1 MTSVVLS
8 KSSCWTKY
16 IIFPGKVS
24 EKTESN
30 YSSASV
36 GSENSRTLRS
46 NSNLGRSNSNLGRS
60 NSNLGRSNSNNNFA
74 PSNSDLGNKTS
85 SRSNSGN
92 SNTGR
97 STRGKSNPAR
107 STLNINSVLQIH
119 VQRIILFLTQI
130 LI

>member
-46 NSNLGRSNSNLGRS
+46 NSNLGLGCDYSLAPIQRVCRAGKGEIIYVHKES
-60 NSNLGRSNSNNNFA
+60 YLPQPVPEDIGAAFA
-74 PSNSDLGNKTS
+74 L
-85 SRSNSGN
+85 SR
-92 SNTGR
+92 
-97 STRGKSNPAR
+97 A
-107 STLNINSVLQIH
+107 
-119 VQRIILFLTQI
+119 
-130 LI
+130 